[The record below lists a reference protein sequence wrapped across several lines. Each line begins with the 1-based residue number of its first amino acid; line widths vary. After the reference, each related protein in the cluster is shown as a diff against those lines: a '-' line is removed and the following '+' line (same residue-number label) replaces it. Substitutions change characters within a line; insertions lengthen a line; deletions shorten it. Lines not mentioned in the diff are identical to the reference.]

1 MSSSGPGKRVD
12 SPGTGRGSV
21 VDASYRPNDDG
32 RQSWTIRVN
41 GLLLSSAN
49 RVGLPVDVAA
59 ALGCLPGQTEVV
71 SVIDPPGCAS
81 IRAEWQVNPTQRTVL
96 SGMSEALWRVGAL
109 NGDLVSL
116 SATAERLL
124 EIRKL
129 PSADTGT
136 GARETPATG
145 ASARMVRS
153 PKSRPTVSDDRS
165 PSRPRAFSTDC
176 PRRLAPWGAAP
187 TPPLPRWYLDTH
199 GEAELPAAFTD
210 VYPRIR
216 RLRDLRHFWEHYEG
230 PLDRKAIWPLRGFAE
245 RLMPPGHLRVL
256 GTGIGLAE
264 LDRLPLLNR
273 TRNCVRWGFNSG
285 ALASGTVDELMRLP
299 NFGIASLLDLMCVLE
314 TAEGLPENS
323 VNATAPGAAAMSAR
337 PMKPAEASARTVVI
351 HDATSSSDVAGLLSA
366 ILPRWSLAIRSTAL
380 TCDAAE
386 LVVAAARELRGA
398 TSLGDLLRLDLS
410 DLITAAE
417 ADSALAEVPLEDE
430 DLRLADRAVGAVDS
444 CVGRMSDTERLVAL
458 ERVAASEPKSLQ
470 EIAGLAE
477 LSRERIRQ
485 LDRRVRAALE
495 AATGSALGLLSLV
508 VSERLGA
515 VTTRPEIESVVVEL
529 LPSSGSDAVVAQSLT
544 ATRRMLL
551 NRLDYECREGLCLS
565 RAAADAAKELNDL
578 ARQLV
583 DDEGLLDLDEV
594 RAALAEQW
602 HDNLD
607 DLIRWIGWPRV
618 SGRIAL
624 RATARARTKA
634 ALLKIGAPAT
644 KAELATE
651 SGLSERQVAGALS
664 NIKSVA
670 RADKLRWGLR
680 EWIDDVYEGISAEII
695 QRIEEDG
702 GSTRLNRVLDELPR
716 KFGVSENSV
725 RAYMATPKF
734 VLEDGRIRL
743 RREYEE
749 YHYQNSEIRD
759 APGVFAL
766 GDGVV
771 GLLYEVDRDVT
782 RGSGRQLSPAAGA
795 LLDLSV
801 NERLR
806 FDGPHGTSVTVTF
819 PGTSSTGPSLGSTRG
834 LAEATNAKIGD
845 MLTVI
850 LHRAQMT
857 VSATATDL
865 NEHDTGWA
873 LVARLTGISENAGMD
888 GLATALHCSR
898 GEVRATLRARRD
910 TVVLEALPE
919 RRSTPDLEEALAA
932 LDAEMQREEPS

>member
-1 MSSSGPGKRVD
+1 MNSASASVRRDADGNPVWTFRVTAALLQANRRIAFPKEVATHLGCKPGGLTRVAVENPAGCRKLKVCLEQGDPPRTVVLNMAEPLMGIGASHEQWVDLVVTGLRRVALRRSGTSRQGEPTGEPEYFDTPERD
-12 SPGTGRGSV
+12 SPSNSPQG
-21 VDASYRPNDDG
+21 
-32 RQSWTIRVN
+32 
-41 GLLLSSAN
+41 
-49 RVGLPVDVAA
+49 
-59 ALGCLPGQTEVV
+59 
-71 SVIDPPGCAS
+71 PP
-81 IRAEWQVNPTQRTVL
+81 
-96 SGMSEALWRVGAL
+96 
-109 NGDLVSL
+109 
-116 SATAERLL
+116 
-124 EIRKL
+124 
-129 PSADTGT
+129 
-136 GARETPATG
+136 
-145 ASARMVRS
+145 
-153 PKSRPTVSDDRS
+153 
-165 PSRPRAFSTDC
+165 
-176 PRRLAPWGAAP
+176 APWCSPP
-187 TPPLPRWYLDTH
+187 TPLLPRWYVLSH
-199 GEAELPAAFTD
+199 GDETLPHEFTSA
-210 VYPRIR
+210 YPATQRIR
-216 RLRDLRHFWEHYEG
+216 DLEHFWKHHDKPVRADVARSLRHMA
-230 PLDRKAIWPLRGFAE
+230 R
-245 RLMPPGHLRVL
+245 RLLPPRSLRVL
-256 GTGIGLAE
+256 PPSLDLGE
-264 LDRLPLLNR
+264 LDRLPLAIR
-273 TRNCVRWGFNSG
+273 TRNCLRRGLRRGS
-285 ALASGTVDELMRLP
+285 LTKGTVGELMQLP

-314 TAEGLPENS
+314 AVEEHCGRLAESPPSAATMAQEQNTTAAGEG
-323 VNATAPGAAAMSAR
+323 R
-337 PMKPAEASARTVVI
+337 
-351 HDATSSSDVAGLLSA
+351 
-366 ILPRWSLAIRSTAL
+366 RSTAITYGAL
-380 TCDAAE
+380 TSDAVE
-386 LVVAAARELRGA
+386 LIATAARESRGA
-398 TSLGDLLRLDLS
+398 TTFGDLLRLDLS
-410 DLITAAE
+410 DLIAAAR
-417 ADSALAEVPLEDE
+417 ADAEVDMLPLEIGE
-430 DLRLADRAVGAVDS
+430 TTLADRAIELVDECLDQMSETQQLVVLKRVVPAVPETFE
-444 CVGRMSDTERLVAL
+444 VLGRST
-458 ERVAASEPKSLQ
+458 
-470 EIAGLAE
+470 G
-477 LSRERIRQ
+477 LSRERVRQ
-485 LDRRVRAALE
+485 LDKQAQAALE
-495 AATGSALGLLSLV
+495 EAAGRVLGLLKLV
-508 VSERLGA
+508 ANQRLGA
-515 VTTRPEIESVVVEL
+515 VTTVPGIDNIVDEL
-529 LPSSGSDAVVAQSLT
+529 LPKPDDEARLDSLMVA
-544 ATRRMLL
+544 RRML
-551 NRLDYECREGLCLS
+551 RSKLDYECREGLCLS
-565 RAAADAAKELNDL
+565 RATADTAKELNDL

-602 HDNLD
+602 HDSLD

-651 SGLSERQVAGALS
+651 SGLSEQQVAGALS
-664 NIKSVA
+664 NIESVA

-702 GSTRLNRVLDELPR
+702 GSTRLNRVLDELPS

-743 RREYEE
+743 RREHEE

-850 LHRAQMT
+850 LHRAEMT
-857 VSATATDL
+857 VSARATDL

-888 GLATALHCSR
+888 GLAAALHCSR
-898 GEVRATLRARRD
+898 GDVRATLRARRD
-910 TVVLEALPE
+910 TVVLGALPE